1 MAGATVRDIYSY
13 TFVTAIFY
21 TAIFFIAIANITIF
35 YTAIFYAAF
44 AIFVVGFMYRVI
56 RWANIPVPTNIV
68 TTGGTGYLSN
78 PQSRTAAALRV
89 ASEVLIFLS
98 LWRNTKY
105 DLDTHEVKGNK
116 ILWFGAMAF
125 HVTFLLILIRHFRL
139 VIEPFPSWMATIR
152 AVEAIG
158 PSWPGLNYS
167 SLLIIV
173 ALLYLLTRRIINPEL
188 KYISILGDYFIV
200 LLILGIAISGSLL
213 AYYKLVGIVTIKAFA
228 LSLVAFNPATPPL
241 HWFFWMHF
249 LLVCALIAYFPFSKL
264 MHAPGVFFSPTRNQ
278 VNNPRIKRHIN
289 PWNYPIIPE
298 AWEDYREK
306 YKDAMKDVEA

>member
-13 TFVTAIFY
+13 IFFIAIFFI
-21 TAIFFIAIANITIF
+21 AIFFIAIANIAITPIF
-35 YTAIFYAAF
+35 YVAF
-44 AIFVVGFMYRVI
+44 AIFVAGFMYRVI

-78 PQSRTAAALRV
+78 PKSRTAAALRV
-89 ASEVLIFLS
+89 ASEALIFLS

-105 DLDTHEVKGNK
+105 DLDTHEVKSNK
-116 ILWFGAMAF
+116 VLWLGAMAF
-125 HVTFLLILIRHFRL
+125 HATFFLIVIRHLRL

-152 AVEAIG
+152 AVEALG

-167 SLLIIV
+167 SLIIIV

-188 KYISILGDYFIV
+188 QYISILGDYFVV
-200 LLILGIAISGSLL
+200 LLILAIAISGSLV
-213 AYYKLVGIVTIKAFA
+213 AYYKLVGIVAVKVFA
-228 LSLVAFNPATPPL
+228 LSLVAFNPVAPDF
-241 HWFFWMHF
+241 HWFFLVHI
-249 LLVCALIAYFPFSKL
+249 LLVCTLIAYFPFSKL

-278 VNNPRIKRHIN
+278 VNNPRIKRHVN

-298 AWEDYREK
+298 AWEDYRKK
-306 YKDAMKDVEA
+306 YEDAMKDVEA